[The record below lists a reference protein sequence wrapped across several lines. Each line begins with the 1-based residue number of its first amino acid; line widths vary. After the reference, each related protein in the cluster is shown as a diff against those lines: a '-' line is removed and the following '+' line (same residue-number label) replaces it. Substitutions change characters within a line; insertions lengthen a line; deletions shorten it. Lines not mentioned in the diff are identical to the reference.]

1 MLNLNKKKT
10 GYLHPYQAYLNLYK
24 DRVMPVINTRYYM
37 YRAMLK
43 TGEEPE
49 SELKFR
55 NRLAQELLEEE
66 PDDVK
71 RRVERFR
78 EFSRKKAKQGVLGS
92 VMEEASPDEDDDAR
106 VEELFK

>member
-1 MLNLNKKKT
+1 MNLNKKRT

-37 YRAMLK
+37 YRVKLK
-43 TGEEPE
+43 DGEQPV

-55 NRLAQELLEEE
+55 NKLAAELLNEE

-71 RRVERFR
+71 QRVERFR

-92 VMEEASPDEDDDAR
+92 VMEDASPDEDDDAR